1 MRPLPPSVTRA
12 WATREP
18 YVVLTTVSQDGVP
31 NSIYVGSVGRYD
43 ERTFYL
49 CNHHFKK
56 TQQNILENGRGS
68 LLFLTQE
75 HKSYQLKGTFE
86 LRDSGPVY
94 EAMQNAIP
102 APYPATVAVLHV
114 TEVYAGATKLA

>member
-12 WATREP
+12 WANRET
-18 YVVLTTVSQDGVP
+18 YVVLTTVSKDGVP
-31 NSIYVGSVGRYD
+31 NSTYVGSVGRYD
-43 ERTFYL
+43 DRTFYL

-68 LLFLTQE
+68 LLFLTHE

-86 LRDSGPVY
+86 FQDSGPVY
-94 EAMQNAIP
+94 EAMKIDSP
-102 APYPATVAVLHV
+102 TPYPATVAVLHV
-114 TEVYAGATKLA
+114 TEVYAGAIKLA

>member
-12 WATREP
+12 WAKREP
-18 YVVLTTVSQDGVP
+18 YVVMTTVSKDGVP
-31 NSIYVGSVGRYD
+31 NSIYVGSVGRFD

-56 TQQNILENGRGS
+56 TQQNILETGQGS

-86 LRDSGPVY
+86 FQASGPVY
-94 EAMQNAIP
+94 EEMKNHSP
-102 APYPATVAVLHV
+102 TPYPASVAVLHV
-114 TEVYAGATKLA
+114 TEVFAGALQLA